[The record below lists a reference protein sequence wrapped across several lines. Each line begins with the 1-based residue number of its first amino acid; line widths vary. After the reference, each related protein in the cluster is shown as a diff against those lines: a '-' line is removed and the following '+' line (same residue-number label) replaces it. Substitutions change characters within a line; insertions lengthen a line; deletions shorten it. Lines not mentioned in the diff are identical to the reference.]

1 MKQLFCLLLAAL
13 LLVGTLTACEKAE
26 TPAESV
32 ESVEAE
38 TPTERNLDIA
48 TELPANWADNVPGAY
63 SGGVDGVD
71 FVLNIES
78 GKDIEII
85 QFTDTQIQVAETAR
99 NDLRKQD
106 LTCTYG
112 DVFTYE
118 EKLDKYIRTVLEN
131 SDPDL
136 IVITGDL
143 VYGETDDSGE
153 HLQHLIALM
162 DSFET
167 PWAVCFGNHDNESN
181 KGVLWQCEQL
191 ASAEYGIFKR
201 GSVTGNSN
209 YNIVLRQDG
218 EIKNTVFL
226 FDTHGCR
233 VLPREGAGLQAEN
246 PDYDLITQEEGIFDD
261 QIEWFVSCNEAI
273 QKLAGRETVGN
284 LTFQHIP
291 VREAFVAVNEKYQPN
306 ANTTTVRC
314 RQDGDCGFLMDGVGQ
329 SWGVDQDGKLLAACR
344 ANGTLGMFFG
354 HTHNNDASVLW
365 NGIRYT
371 FGSKTGTYDF
381 YTQALLGGTQIMLDS
396 ETGELSVAHLK
407 YDVLLRAEAETA
419 EP

>member
-1 MKQLFCLLLAAL
+1 MKRFFCFMLAAL
-13 LLVGTLTACEKAE
+13 LLVGTLTACEKTA

-85 QFTDTQIQVAETAR
+85 QFTDTQIRVPATAR
-99 NDLRKQD
+99 NDIRKSD
-106 LTCTYG
+106 LACDDG
-112 DVFTYE
+112 TYE

-181 KGVLWQCEQL
+181 KGVLWQCKQL

-201 GSVTGNSN
+201 GHVTGNSN

-273 QKLAGRETVGN
+273 QKLAGRETVAN

-291 VREAFVAVNEKYQPN
+291 VREVFVALNEKYQPKEG
-306 ANTTTVRC
+306 AQTVRC
-314 RQDGDCGFLMDGVGQ
+314 LQEGDIGYMMEGVGQ
-329 SWGVDQDGKLLAACR
+329 LWGVDQDGKLLAACQE
-344 ANGTLGMFFG
+344 NGTIGMFFG
-354 HTHNNDASVLW
+354 HSHNNDASILW

-371 FGSKTGTYDF
+371 FGSKTGTYDYYRGAF
-381 YTQALLGGTQIMLDS
+381 LGGTQIMLDS

-407 YDVLLRAEAETA
+407 YSSLAKEKQ
-419 EP
+419 